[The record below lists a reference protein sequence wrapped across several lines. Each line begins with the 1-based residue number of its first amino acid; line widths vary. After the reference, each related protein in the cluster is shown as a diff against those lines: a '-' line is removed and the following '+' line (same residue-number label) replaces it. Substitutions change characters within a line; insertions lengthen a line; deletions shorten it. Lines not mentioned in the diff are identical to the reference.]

1 MGEDTVTAL
10 TIVQESVRAE
20 GVPTNVKITEETLKS
35 CRAYMYRHDEYIQ
48 WNKERAEKER
58 KMKRKTKFETEIE
71 EIQKKKKKLEETVTS
86 FDQESL
92 KLALKA
98 EETGNLHFFSKSNA
112 LRKAVKEK
120 KKKIS
125 ECEEQIKIFVL
136 KAICSQYKCST
147 VTLIAF

>member
-10 TIVQESVRAE
+10 RIVQESVRVE
-20 GVPTNVKITEETLKS
+20 GGPTNVKITGEMLKS
-35 CRAYMYRHDEYIQ
+35 CRASMHRYDEYIR

-86 FDQESL
+86 FHQESL
-92 KLALKA
+92 NLDLKA
-98 EETGNLHFFSKSNA
+98 EETGNLHFLSKSNA

-120 KKKIS
+120 KKNIS
-125 ECEEQIKIFVL
+125 ECEEQIKDIRAESYLQSV
-136 KAICSQYKCST
+136 
-147 VTLIAF
+147 